1 MEEDITSKQVA
12 EQFGYSK
19 RYFEKIFREYFEI
32 PFSKYII
39 KLKMREIALEVLNPP
54 NRPERT
60 ELKFFG
66 YANSAVFS
74 RAFKKEFGVP
84 PSDFRKNHREI
95 PNMPLRQSLFGT
107 KIELEYI
114 VSEEMTIVGYPV
126 YIDNTEY
133 EDIIEGLIESSA
145 WIFDHPVEEIGLD
158 VSKQTYGLHWHDEKL
173 DYGLFYLYA
182 FRTKPNEIV
191 PKDYVKVT
199 IPSTYYAVFSCKRP
213 KSHEETAKLSR
224 LLMRYVRKEWKLVND
239 INQNQMGWIY
249 QRFDEEK
256 IYVYFP
262 ILQQNDE
269 KESENRYGIEKWTK
283 YIDEHILEGLTPKK
297 LGNEF
302 GYSEKGLKQIF
313 KLYYGMNLTDYITI
327 REEYLLE
334 GKKEQAPLETVDLI
348 QYYETYKKSLKITF
362 QEIKEIKAIAKKI
375 DMDIEEAN
383 IPEMAE
389 FWFQNDSPSVQK
401 TSYACLESGM
411 EDKVA
416 LWDEVVDEIT
426 GERQYEYVVGPVVEN
441 FKQIPRDM
449 KRFTLVGGR
458 YAVFETENES
468 DVGEIAESFRMMTR
482 CAFLG
487 WVKEN
492 MVRMDWDRITFVRYF
507 HQKLYFYIPI
517 IK

>member
-1 MEEDITSKQVA
+1 
-12 EQFGYSK
+12 
-19 RYFEKIFREYFEI
+19 
-32 PFSKYII
+32 
-39 KLKMREIALEVLNPP
+39 
-54 NRPERT
+54 
-60 ELKFFG
+60 
-66 YANSAVFS
+66 
-74 RAFKKEFGVP
+74 
-84 PSDFRKNHREI
+84 
-95 PNMPLRQSLFGT
+95 
-107 KIELEYI
+107 
-114 VSEEMTIVGYPV
+114 
-126 YIDNTEY
+126 
-133 EDIIEGLIESSA
+133 
-145 WIFDHPVEEIGLD
+145 
-158 VSKQTYGLHWHDEKL
+158 
-173 DYGLFYLYA
+173 
-182 FRTKPNEIV
+182 
-191 PKDYVKVT
+191 
-199 IPSTYYAVFSCKRP
+199 
-213 KSHEETAKLSR
+213 
-224 LLMRYVRKEWKLVND
+224 MRYVRKEWKLVND

-283 YIDEHILEGLTPKK
+283 YIDEHISEGLTPKK

-302 GYSEKGLKQIF
+302 GYSEKGLKRIF
-313 KLYYGMNLTDYITI
+313 KLYYGMNLIDYITI
-327 REEYLLE
+327 REECLLE
-334 GKKEQAPLETVDLI
+334 GKKEQVPLETVDLI

-375 DMDIEEAN
+375 DIDIEEAN
-383 IPEMAE
+383 IPEMVE